1 MTKLRIS
8 IILGAFLL
16 MVTSCADE
24 DLQPILTFDQLTV
37 GGYPRLVESGNTLV
51 NLFDVAGSEFDYTV
65 EFVDLE
71 DGELVA
77 EYVLEVSFEDN
88 NPDNGDDSAGPIE
101 FRRFSQSDFTT
112 NENGYREISVSIP
125 ATEVASAFGIA
136 ADDLQPNDEFNFD
149 GRVIMTDGAEY
160 GDENSGPP
168 ITGALRGFFDF
179 TMPAACPS
187 DLAGTYSVTT
197 TDIWC
202 PDGDEITTEVE
213 IIAEGGGRYT
223 FDDWSLGAY
232 DPCYGGPLGSY
243 GELEFT
249 DVCAVVSFTGFV
261 DNYGDTWTFDSEV
274 DGNEWRITWENTYG
288 ESATSVITN
297 PNGWGFT
304 IE

>member
-1 MTKLRIS
+1 MTKLKIS

-16 MVTSCADE
+16 IVTSCADE
-24 DLQPILTFDQLTV
+24 DLQPILTFDQTTI

-77 EYVLEVSFEDN
+77 EYVLEVTFEDN

-101 FRRFSQSDFTT
+101 FLRLSQSDFTT
-112 NENGYREISVSIP
+112 NENGYREVSVSIP
-125 ATEVASAFGIA
+125 ATDVASAFGIS
-136 ADDLQPNDEFNFD
+136 ADDLQPTDEFNFD

-187 DLAGTYSVTT
+187 ELAGTYEVTT

-202 PDGDEITTEVE
+202 GGDDVTKDIE
-213 IIAEGGGRYT
+213 IIAEGGGSYT

-232 DPCYGGPLGSY
+232 DPCYGGPLSSY

-297 PNGWGFT
+297 PNGWGFV